1 MSIIPDIPPKAFTF
15 SAIVVGYLL
24 IDDTTANEQNALGNW
39 LMLIAQV
46 LCTNAFYKQVQME
59 RGNIT
64 ENANENRN
72 YTTDNSMTELIRHTI
87 ELIKTKPNG
96 NFVLT
101 SDYEMIECVRTI
113 QENTPSY
120 SKNDWR
126 YWVRVNKKY

>member
-1 MSIIPDIPPKAFTF
+1 MRIIPDIPPKAFTF

-64 ENANENRN
+64 ENANENKN
-72 YTTDNSMTELIRHTI
+72 YTTDETIDMLEKMIRALQSEVDEL
-87 ELIKTKPNG
+87 
-96 NFVLT
+96 
-101 SDYEMIECVRTI
+101 
-113 QENTPSY
+113 
-120 SKNDWR
+120 
-126 YWVRVNKKY
+126 KKQI

>member
-1 MSIIPDIPPKAFTF
+1 MNIIPDIPPKAFTF

-64 ENANENRN
+64 ENANGNRN
-72 YTTDNSMTELIRHTI
+72 YTTDETIDMLEKMIRALQSEVDEL
-87 ELIKTKPNG
+87 
-96 NFVLT
+96 
-101 SDYEMIECVRTI
+101 
-113 QENTPSY
+113 
-120 SKNDWR
+120 
-126 YWVRVNKKY
+126 KKQI